1 MLAIFALCVL
11 NYDDFECILWSVVK
25 NLCWNSQKWVISHFK
40 TILHSWEIWQIILN
54 VVEVSSLR
62 ISNKQLQ
69 RNVRTDDES
78 QKKMQQKCAQDGY
91 CLVFAKCRVTHD
103 NGEECEKKHSISEN
117 RIQWSALAT
126 ILANILSSPNSVHH
140 KKFVTNFLRFL
151 LHEQLVVNTPN
162 IPLSTSEVSRIR
174 NEFEHKCLKIC
185 ASEVK
190 ICQSH
195 FERMLKSH
203 AYAWWSSTKLNSAP
217 SL

>member
-1 MLAIFALCVL
+1 MCTERVLFSFRKMPGDAWQWRRVRKKTFYFWEPDSMKCTGNHFGKYSVITKFGAL
-11 NYDDFECILWSVVK
+11 
-25 NLCWNSQKWVISHFK
+25 QKICYE
-40 TILHSWEIWQIILN
+40 L
-54 VVEVSSLR
+54 
-62 ISNKQLQ
+62 
-69 RNVRTDDES
+69 
-78 QKKMQQKCAQDGY
+78 
-91 CLVFAKCRVTHD
+91 
-103 NGEECEKKHSISEN
+103 
-117 RIQWSALAT
+117 
-126 ILANILSSPNSVHH
+126 
-140 KKFVTNFLRFL
+140 LRFL

>member
-103 NGEECEKKHSISEN
+103 NGEECEKK
-117 RIQWSALAT
+117 IQ
-126 ILANILSSPNSVHH
+126 
-140 KKFVTNFLRFL
+140 FLRTGFNEVHWQPFWQIFCHHQIRCITKKL
-151 LHEQLVVNTPN
+151 LWTFYDFFFTN
-162 IPLSTSEVSRIR
+162 SSSFIR
-174 NEFEHKCLKIC
+174 RTFHWTLQK
-185 ASEVK
+185 
-190 ICQSH
+190 
-195 FERMLKSH
+195 
-203 AYAWWSSTKLNSAP
+203 
-217 SL
+217 

>member
-1 MLAIFALCVL
+1 MSLSSSIHQFKQALKDLRLLSCWQIFALCVL

-78 QKKMQQKCAQDGY
+78 QKKMQQKCAQNGY

-103 NGEECEKKHSISEN
+103 NGEECEKKYSISEN

-126 ILANILSSPNSVHH
+126 ILANILSSPNSVHY
-140 KKFVTNFLRFL
+140 KKFVMNFYDFFFTNSSL
-151 LHEQLVVNTPN
+151 L
-162 IPLSTSEVSRIR
+162 IR
-174 NEFEHKCLKIC
+174 RTFHWALQK
-185 ASEVK
+185 
-190 ICQSH
+190 
-195 FERMLKSH
+195 
-203 AYAWWSSTKLNSAP
+203 
-217 SL
+217 